1 MNVSTQ
7 EAEPAARRSQAA
19 RRGES
24 DRRMLQ
30 AATRLIARRGV
41 TGTSLADVGVAAGY
55 SRGLPGE
62 RFGTKVGLIGTLLE
76 AMDTWFQSHLARV
89 LEGKSGLEALL
100 LRIDAHLGSAA
111 RSAAATAAL
120 YSIYM
125 ESLCVMPELKAGV
138 AAFTDRRRDGLIA
151 NLREGQKR
159 REIRA
164 GIDCVAEATFLLATM
179 RGLMIQQLME
189 PSAADL
195 GSSRAILL
203 SGVHERLA
211 APRRKSK

>member
-1 MNVSTQ
+1 MTVFAQ
-7 EAEPAARRSQAA
+7 EAEPAARRSQVA

-24 DRRMLQ
+24 DRRMLR

-41 TGTSLADVGVAAGY
+41 AGTSLADVGIAAGY
-55 SRGLPGE
+55 SRGLPAE

-76 AMDTWFQSHLARV
+76 AMDAWFQAHLAKV
-89 LEGKSGLEALL
+89 LEGRSGLEALL

-125 ESLCVMPELKAGV
+125 ESLCVMPELKVGI
-138 AAFTDRRRDGLIA
+138 AAFTDRWRDGLIA
-151 NLREGQKR
+151 NLREGQKQ

-164 GIDCVAEATFLLATM
+164 GIDCAAEAMFLLAAM

-189 PSAADL
+189 PSAANL
-195 GSSRAILL
+195 ASSRAILL
-203 SGVHERLA
+203 SCVRERLA
-211 APRRKSK
+211 VPRRNPK